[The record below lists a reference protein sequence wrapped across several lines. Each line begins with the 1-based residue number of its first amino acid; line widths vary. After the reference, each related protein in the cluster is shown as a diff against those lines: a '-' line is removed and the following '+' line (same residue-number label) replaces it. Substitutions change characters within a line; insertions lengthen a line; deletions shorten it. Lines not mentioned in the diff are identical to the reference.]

1 MPLQLHRIKIS
12 EAAAIASNCELE
24 EAARAALDPSDTPGA
39 YLEKLVAASAFHD
52 AIRFLATAL
61 PPREAIGWA
70 CLCLRRTAP
79 PAPESPEKAIL
90 DATEGWV
97 RSPGDETRRAAFQAA
112 TERGSGSPAALL
124 ALAAFFSGGSIAPAG
139 MEAVP
144 PPERVSASMIAGGI
158 FLTAIP
164 GDPVQIP
171 QRLQACLNL
180 GIDIAKGQPG

>member
-1 MPLQLHRIKIS
+1 MALQLQRVKT
-12 EAAAIASNCELE
+12 AAASDIAGRCELE

-52 AIRFLATAL
+52 AIRFLAAAL

-90 DATEGWV
+90 DAAEGWV
-97 RSPGDETRRAAFQAA
+97 RSPGDETRRAAFDAA
-112 TERGSGSPAALL
+112 TKLGSSSPAGLL

-139 MEAVP
+139 MDAVP
-144 PPERVSASMIAGGI
+144 PPEKVSASMIAGGI
-158 FLTAIP
+158 FLAAIP
-164 GDPVQIP
+164 GDPVRIP
-171 QRLQACLNL
+171 ERLHACLNL
-180 GIDIAKGQPG
+180 GIDIAKGQKG